1 VSIVASY
8 LYILL
13 VRAMPRVMVYT
24 LMVLSLALL
33 LGLAIVGF
41 AIGQIGL
48 GIPCLIIFLVYTLVL
63 VCLRSKIRLGIVLI
77 KVAAQF
83 IK

>member
-1 VSIVASY
+1 MSIVASY